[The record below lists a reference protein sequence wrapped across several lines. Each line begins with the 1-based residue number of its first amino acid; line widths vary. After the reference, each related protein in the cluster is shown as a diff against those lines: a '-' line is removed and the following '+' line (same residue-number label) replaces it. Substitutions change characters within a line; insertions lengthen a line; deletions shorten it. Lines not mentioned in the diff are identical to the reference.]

1 MNPSDRPD
9 QAMTTSRAATGSV
22 PGGKSRIAS
31 RPFDLGMAAA
41 YVPRRRDPAIDL
53 YLDANEGRP
62 FSVTLAAIVQDITA
76 GSVGRYPSFAELEAA
91 LTQKWNV
98 EPARVLVTAGGD
110 ESIAR
115 VCAARLAAGSQ
126 AIVYEPAFEMF
137 AAYAR
142 GRGAGVLGLSWTE
155 AFPLAESLQQI
166 QNNPAVGLVCLA
178 SPANPLG
185 LVATRAEVLAL
196 ADACAATGTGFLF
209 DAAYGEFARDDPTP
223 ALLARED
230 TYVIRTFSKA
240 YGLAGLRM
248 GYVIAPNA
256 AEAGLLRTLGSPY
269 PCSGLGVSA
278 ALAALDDTAGLE
290 AAISRVRSERAI
302 LMAVL
307 SAKGLV
313 SSASEANFVF
323 FRAGTVLD
331 CCGGAAGFAKA
342 MAERGIAVRSFANR
356 PDLKDGIRITCP
368 GDEAAFKRV
377 VAALEA
383 ILPAGGT
390 RTDVGTRRGVAS

>member
-1 MNPSDRPD
+1 
-9 QAMTTSRAATGSV
+9 
-22 PGGKSRIAS
+22 
-31 RPFDLGMAAA
+31 MAVA
-41 YVPRRRDPAIDL
+41 YVPRRRNPAIDL

-62 FSVTLAAIVQDITA
+62 FPATLAAIVQDIAA
-76 GSVGRYPSFAELEAA
+76 GSVGRYPSFADLETAIA
-91 LTQKWNV
+91 SKWKV

-115 VCAARLAAGSQ
+115 VCAARLAAGAQ

-137 AAYAR
+137 GAYAR
-142 GRGAGVLGLSWTE
+142 GRGAGVLGLEWTD
-155 AFPLAESLQQI
+155 AFPLEESLQQI
-166 QNNPAVGLVCLA
+166 CNNTAVGLVCLA
-178 SPANPLG
+178 SPSNPLG
-185 LVATRAEVLAL
+185 LVATRAEVMAL

-209 DAAYGEFARDDPTP
+209 DAAYGEFATDDPTP

-230 TYVIRTFSKA
+230 SYVIRTFSKA

-269 PCSGLGVSA
+269 PSSGLGIRA
-278 ALAALDDTAGLE
+278 ALTALADAAGLE

-307 SAKGLV
+307 SARGL
-313 SSASEANFVF
+313 SLSASEANFVF
-323 FRAGTVLD
+323 FSAGTVLD
-331 CCGGAAGFAKA
+331 ACGGAAGFAAA
-342 MAERGIAVRSFANR
+342 MVESGIAVRSFANR
-356 PDLKDGIRITCP
+356 PGLQDCIRISCP

-377 VAALEA
+377 IAAIDE
-383 ILPAGGT
+383 ILPVALAGRSTNPGMDPT
-390 RTDVGTRRGVAS
+390 TGAAKGATS